1 MDILSMIVGA
11 LIITLLEV
19 FVVLLTDKGPRED
32 TKVMGTLYVHTSE
45 EKETYSFAFDGD
57 LEEIKNHK
65 KVLFDVKVEK
75 ALTPQELLER
85 MDAE

>member
-11 LIITLLEV
+11 LIVSFLMG
-19 FVVLLTDKGPRED
+19 FVVFLTDKGPRED

-45 EKETYSFAFDGD
+45 EKETYSFAFDGE
-57 LEEIKNHK
+57 LEEIKNHS
-65 KVLFDVKVEK
+65 KVLFNVKVEK
-75 ALTPQELLER
+75 ALSPEELIER